1 MKDFNLLQII
11 PSLDSGGA
19 EQGTIDLANLIGEK
33 NIGSFVVSNGGRLT
47 THLRKDKVKHFNL
60 PVHSKNFLKMPQ
72 IAKKIKKIIT
82 QNKINIVHVRS
93 RAPAWMLTMIKNK
106 NFKTVS
112 TFHNIYNSQNFIKL
126 FYNKSMTKV
135 DHIVAISNFV
145 KSSIVE
151 KYKINPKK
159 IKVIYR
165 GIDETFFDP
174 NNHNENTFPQF
185 LNKFNIPSEK
195 KIILFP
201 GRLTRWKGQI
211 EFLNIIESLKNEN
224 IMCYF
229 IGDDKNES
237 YASKLIN
244 EIENKNI
251 KEKCKIL
258 GNLNQEELKMMYKCS
273 DVIIS
278 APIEPEGFCR
288 TVSES
293 LAMKKIILCY
303 NYGGAADQI
312 GNLDPI
318 YKVNP
323 LNQDELL
330 EKILMSFKLS
340 NEFINNIGLHSRNHV
355 INNFSKNKMTNE
367 YLDFYKN
374 TVL

>member
-1 MKDFNLLQII
+1 
-11 PSLDSGGA
+11 
-19 EQGTIDLANLIGEK
+19 
-33 NIGSFVVSNGGRLT
+33 
-47 THLRKDKVKHFNL
+47 
-60 PVHSKNFLKMPQ
+60 
-72 IAKKIKKIIT
+72 
-82 QNKINIVHVRS
+82 
-93 RAPAWMLTMIKNK
+93 
-106 NFKTVS
+106 
-112 TFHNIYNSQNFIKL
+112 
-126 FYNKSMTKV
+126 
-135 DHIVAISNFV
+135 
-145 KSSIVE
+145 
-151 KYKINPKK
+151 
-159 IKVIYR
+159 
-165 GIDETFFDP
+165 
-174 NNHNENTFPQF
+174 
-185 LNKFNIPSEK
+185 
-195 KIILFP
+195 
-201 GRLTRWKGQI
+201 
-211 EFLNIIESLKNEN
+211 
-224 IMCYF
+224 MCYF

-312 GNLDPI
+312 GNLDPV

>member
-1 MKDFNLLQII
+1 
-11 PSLDSGGA
+11 
-19 EQGTIDLANLIGEK
+19 
-33 NIGSFVVSNGGRLT
+33 
-47 THLRKDKVKHFNL
+47 
-60 PVHSKNFLKMPQ
+60 
-72 IAKKIKKIIT
+72 
-82 QNKINIVHVRS
+82 
-93 RAPAWMLTMIKNK
+93 
-106 NFKTVS
+106 
-112 TFHNIYNSQNFIKL
+112 
-126 FYNKSMTKV
+126 
-135 DHIVAISNFV
+135 
-145 KSSIVE
+145 
-151 KYKINPKK
+151 
-159 IKVIYR
+159 
-165 GIDETFFDP
+165 
-174 NNHNENTFPQF
+174 
-185 LNKFNIPSEK
+185 
-195 KIILFP
+195 
-201 GRLTRWKGQI
+201 
-211 EFLNIIESLKNEN
+211 
-224 IMCYF
+224 MCYF

-244 EIENKNI
+244 GIENKNI

-312 GNLDPI
+312 GNLDPV

-367 YLDFYKN
+367 YLDYYKN

>member
-60 PVHSKNFLKMPQ
+60 PVHSKNFFKMPK

-82 QNKINIVHVRS
+82 KNKINIVHVRS

-151 KYKINPKK
+151 KYKISPKK

-174 NNHNENTFPQF
+174 NNHNENIFLQF

-211 EFLNIIESLKNEN
+211 EFLNIVESLKNEN

-312 GNLDPI
+312 EKLDPI

-330 EKILMSFKLS
+330 EKILNSFKLS

-355 INNFSKNKMTNE
+355 INNFSKSKMTNE